1 MPRLSFPVSLARS
14 LACVC
19 ARGSA
24 PSAACSPGHRN
35 PFNLRRSTPR
45 SATGADFAGQHRQRR
60 ELGQCVCARNQKDE
74 RFETHGDDVPFP
86 PQTEKK
92 EFENLILNA
101 SKTNFL
107 FTARRTTIILLFVD
121 GGARA
126 RNQAGFETA
135 KRSS

>member
-1 MPRLSFPVSLARS
+1 MSYAAPLFSRLARS

-24 PSAACSPGHRN
+24 PSTACSPGHHN

-45 SATGADFAGQHRQRR
+45 SATGADFIGQHRQRR
-60 ELGQCVCARNQKDE
+60 ELGQCVCARNQKRTLYE

-101 SKTNFL
+101 SKTANFL
-107 FTARRTTIILLFVD
+107 FTVCSKKNDNYFVICRWRRESTES
-121 GGARA
+121 GGI
-126 RNQAGFETA
+126 
-135 KRSS
+135 